1 MEKEKIT
8 SFTKLISWQ
17 KAFSLVILIYKITKN
32 FPEEELYGIISQMR
46 RAAVSVTSNISEGF
60 SRIYK
65 KEKIQ
70 FLYLSLGSLTEL
82 ENLLL
87 IARELGFL
95 NKQSFDQASQLC
107 VEVSK
112 LITKS
117 IKSLKSIQFF
127 LRKLNTKC

>member
-95 NKQSFDQASQLC
+95 NKQSFDQA
-107 VEVSK
+107 
-112 LITKS
+112 
-117 IKSLKSIQFF
+117 
-127 LRKLNTKC
+127 